1 MASQVT
7 KFVQDLK
14 SRNVDIQIKTAR
26 ELYHYAKTELRE
38 VPQEELTQFLDE
50 FNHQIFEMVSSND
63 VHEKK
68 GGVLAIGMYLMVPYS
83 HSIQSFL
90 QKRPYRADDVCCSM
104 FTFRSQ
110 FL

>member
-1 MASQVT
+1 MSNQVAQ
-7 KFVQDLK
+7 FVAGLK

-26 ELYHYAKTELRE
+26 ELYHFAKTELRE

-68 GGVLAIGMYLMVPYS
+68 GGVLAIGMLS
-83 HSIQSFL
+83 SIIAILLRMDTIKQIL
-90 QKRPYRADDVCCSM
+90 V
-104 FTFRSQ
+104 
-110 FL
+110 

>member
-1 MASQVT
+1 MSNLVSQ
-7 KFVQDLK
+7 FVAGLK
-14 SRNVDIQIKTAR
+14 SRNVDLQIKTAR

-68 GGVLAIGMYLMVPYS
+68 GGVLAIGMNPKNL
-83 HSIQSFL
+83 FL
-90 QKRPYRADDVCCSM
+90 VDQLVTDCKTNLNDAAAN
-104 FTFRSQ
+104 
-110 FL
+110 

>member
-1 MASQVT
+1 MSNQVAQ
-7 KFVQDLK
+7 FVAGLK

-26 ELYHYAKTELRE
+26 ELYHFAKTELRE

-68 GGVLAIGMYLMVPYS
+68 GGVLAIGMLSSKIAILLRMDTIKQILV
-83 HSIQSFL
+83 
-90 QKRPYRADDVCCSM
+90 
-104 FTFRSQ
+104 
-110 FL
+110 

>member
-1 MASQVT
+1 MSNQVAQ
-7 KFVQDLK
+7 FVAGLK
-14 SRNVDIQIKTAR
+14 SRNVDVQIKTAR

-68 GGVLAIGMYLMVPYS
+68 GGVLAIGMHNPNIFIFRVYK
-83 HSIQSFL
+83 FL
-90 QKRPYRADDVCCSM
+90 CI
-104 FTFRSQ
+104 FF
-110 FL
+110 

>member
-1 MASQVT
+1 MSNQVAQ
-7 KFVQDLK
+7 FVAGLK

-26 ELYHYAKTELRE
+26 ELYHFAKTELRE

-68 GGVLAIGMYLMVPYS
+68 GGVLAIGMLS
-83 HSIQSFL
+83 SIIAILLRMDTIKQILVYDSL
-90 QKRPYRADDVCCSM
+90 PI
-104 FTFRSQ
+104 
-110 FL
+110 

>member
-1 MASQVT
+1 MSNQVAQ
-7 KFVQDLK
+7 FVAGLK

-26 ELYHYAKTELRE
+26 ELYHFAKTELRE

-68 GGVLAIGMYLMVPYS
+68 GGVLAIGMLS
-83 HSIQSFL
+83 SIIAILLRMDTIKQIL
-90 QKRPYRADDVCCSM
+90 VYDGLPI
-104 FTFRSQ
+104 
-110 FL
+110 

>member
-1 MASQVT
+1 MFASPPWVKMSNQVAA
-7 KFVQDLK
+7 FVAGLK
-14 SRNVDIQIKTAR
+14 SRNVDTQTKTAR

-68 GGVLAIGMYLMVPYS
+68 GGVLAIGIVLLYLIEV
-83 HSIQSFL
+83 
-90 QKRPYRADDVCCSM
+90 
-104 FTFRSQ
+104 TT
-110 FL
+110 

>member
-1 MASQVT
+1 MSNQVAQ
-7 KFVQDLK
+7 FVAGLK
-14 SRNVDIQIKTAR
+14 SRNVDVQIKTAR

-68 GGVLAIGMYLMVPYS
+68 GGVLAIGIHNPYFFIIIRVYNSFIYLEY
-83 HSIQSFL
+83 I
-90 QKRPYRADDVCCSM
+90 KI
-104 FTFRSQ
+104 FTFSIL
-110 FL
+110 FP

>member
-1 MASQVT
+1 MSNQVT
-7 KFVQDLK
+7 AFVAGLK
-14 SRNVDIQIKTAR
+14 SRNVDVQTKTAR

-68 GGVLAIGMYLMVPYS
+68 GGVLAIGM
-83 HSIQSFL
+83 
-90 QKRPYRADDVCCSM
+90 
-104 FTFRSQ
+104 FTLLNLKCIIKIILVIF
-110 FL
+110 